1 MARDCAEEG
10 QMEEL
15 INRVVANVGLDPAI
29 AEKAVGLILGFL
41 QKNAPEGD
49 VSTMFEK
56 MPGAAELAAAHSGEG
71 GGGLMG
77 GLMNMVGAG
86 GGVMALGQQLMSEG
100 IGMGQIQSL
109 SKEVFAYAQ
118 EKVGED
124 TMGAIVGAVPGLSQ
138 FI

>member
-1 MARDCAEEG
+1 
-10 QMEEL
+10 MEEL
-15 INRVVANVGLDPAI
+15 INRVVQNVGLDPAV

-41 QKNAPEGD
+41 QKNAPEGE
-49 VSTMFEK
+49 VSTMFQNL
-56 MPGAAELAAAHSGEG
+56 PGAAELAAAHGAGE

-77 GLMNMVGAG
+77 GLMNMMGAG

-124 TMGAIVGAVPGLSQ
+124 TMGAIVGAIPGLSQ
-138 FI
+138 FV

>member
-1 MARDCAEEG
+1 
-10 QMEEL
+10 MEEL
-15 INRVVANVGLDPAI
+15 INRVVQNVGLDPAI

-41 QKNAPEGD
+41 QKNGPEGA
-49 VSTMFEK
+49 VSSMFENL
-56 MPGAAELAAAHSGEG
+56 PGAADLAATHGAGEG

-77 GLMNMVGAG
+77 GLMNMMGAG

-109 SKEVFAYAQ
+109 SKEVFDYAQ

-124 TMGAIVGAVPGLSQ
+124 TMGAIVGAIPGLSQ
-138 FI
+138 FV